1 MTRLWPAGLAG
12 RTIAVLLIGLG
23 LFHLF
28 SIWAYQFG
36 LESRLAVSREQH
48 FAESLVAARR
58 AIADLPATDRDAAAH
73 ALSSATLEVHWA
85 ERPQINLGVTEDAA
99 AGVLRDRLVGFMP
112 ELGRA
117 NLRVGIAGEHDP
129 AHLILAALPLADGS
143 YVNVTAPIIAP
154 GGFDQHG
161 TIASTTAMALG
172 VIIVSILLVRSLT
185 APLRR
190 LADAADRLGLDETG
204 LALPEE
210 GATEVRHAARAFNR
224 MQERIGRLIRDRGQT
239 LAAISHDLRTPITR
253 LRLRAE
259 FLPDDDQ
266 RDRMLADLDEMELML
281 ESTLEF
287 LRVDTARGEVR
298 VVDLSAILETIC
310 GDHID
315 AGDAVTLADL
325 APAPVRARPLALKR
339 ALSNL
344 IDNAI
349 KHGGGARV
357 ALAGTGEKWLI
368 TIDDD
373 GPGIPGADIERM
385 FEPFTRAEESRNRH
399 TGGVGL
405 GLTVARSLLRGLGGD
420 VVLSNRP
427 GGGLRAEIALPRA
440 GTSMER
446 TT

>member
-1 MTRLWPAGLAG
+1 MIRLWPAGLAG

-23 LFHLF
+23 LFHIF

-58 AIADLPATDRDAAAH
+58 AIADLPPASRDAAAH

-85 ERPQINLGVTEDAA
+85 DRPQINLSVAEDDAA
-99 AGVLRDRLVGFMP
+99 RAMRARLVGFMP

-117 NLRVGIAGEHDP
+117 ELRVGAAGD
-129 AHLILAALPLADGS
+129 HLMLAALPLADGS
-143 YVNVTAPIIAP
+143 YINLSAPIVTP

-161 TIASTTAMALG
+161 TVASTTAMALG

-190 LADAADRLGLDETG
+190 LADAADRLGLDDTG
-204 LALPEE
+204 VTLAEE
-210 GATEVRHAARAFNR
+210 GATEVRHATRAFNR
-224 MQERIGRLIRDRGQT
+224 MQERIGRLIRDRSQT

-281 ESTLEF
+281 DSTLEF
-287 LRVDTARGEVR
+287 LRVDAARGEVR
-298 VVDLSAILETIC
+298 IVDLATMLETLC
-310 GDHID
+310 GDRTD
-315 AGDAVTLADL
+315 AGDTVALTA
-325 APAPVRARPLALKR
+325 AGPAPVRARPLALKR

-349 KHGGGARV
+349 RHGGAARV
-357 ALAGTGEKWLI
+357 ALSDEAGQWCV

-373 GPGIPGADIERM
+373 GPGIPAADIERM
-385 FEPFTRAEESRNRH
+385 FEPFTRADESRNRH

-405 GLTVARSLLRGLGGD
+405 GLTVARSLVRGLGGE
-420 VVLSNRP
+420 VVLANRAD
-427 GGGLRAEIALPRA
+427 GGLRAEVTLPP
-440 GTSMER
+440 TR
-446 TT
+446 TKLEHTT